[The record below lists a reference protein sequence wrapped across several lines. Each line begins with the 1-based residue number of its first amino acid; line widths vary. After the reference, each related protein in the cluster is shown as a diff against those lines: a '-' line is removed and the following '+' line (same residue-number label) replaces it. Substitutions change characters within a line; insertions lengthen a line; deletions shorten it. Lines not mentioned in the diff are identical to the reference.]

1 MSLNNINNIKSLK
14 KTYLLNNIND
24 YFIQISYF
32 DKTGKNNNNNI
43 IPLKYIFNQKKTVNK
58 INLIN

>member
-24 YFIQISYF
+24 YFIQIAYF

-43 IPLKYIFNQKKTVNK
+43 IPLKYIFNQKKCEQNQF
-58 INLIN
+58 N

>member
-1 MSLNNINNIKSLK
+1 MGLNNINNIKSLK

-24 YFIQISYF
+24 YFIQIAYF